1 MISVL
6 PEFHTRYEDAH
17 LFPDCSGMM
26 SRLLL
31 VSGKFGQITVQRAL
45 AELVDSG
52 EVLKIGGGRY
62 TKYAWN
68 RENEK

>member
-1 MISVL
+1 
-6 PEFHTRYEDAH
+6 
-17 LFPDCSGMM
+17 MM